1 MYSEKSSMRASH
13 LPAAFCAFR
22 PLLLVPFVALFLSI
36 GNSRRFV
43 KGNQKNK
50 LTIPVIPYRIVV
62 IACLYELPHFSCG
75 CFFAQSPALC
85 DSADSAAC
93 LLTQMIHGLLRCK
106 AAPAILHHHLSFYEG
121 VLYGIYQSRRDFRRT
136 KKRK

>member
-13 LPAAFCAFR
+13 RPAAFCAFR
-22 PLLLVPFVALFLSI
+22 PLLLVPFVALVPSI
-36 GNSRRFV
+36 GNSPQFV

-62 IACLYELPHFSCG
+62 IVH
-75 CFFAQSPALC
+75 
-85 DSADSAAC
+85 
-93 LLTQMIHGLLRCK
+93 
-106 AAPAILHHHLSFYEG
+106 FYEG
-121 VLYGIYQSRRDFRRT
+121 VLYGIYQSCRDFRRT

>member
-13 LPAAFCAFR
+13 RPAAFCAFR
-22 PLLLVPFVALFLSI
+22 LLLLVPFVALVPSI
-36 GNSRRFV
+36 GNSPQFV

-62 IACLYELPHFSCG
+62 TACLYEPPHFSCG

-85 DSADSAAC
+85 DLADSTAC

-106 AAPAILHHHLSFYEG
+106 SAPAILHHHLSFYEG

-136 KKRK
+136 TKRK